1 MARGI
6 FGQALYIDPQHEV
19 VIARY
24 GSHPLAANPVQD
36 PIILPA
42 YRAIA
47 RHLGR

>member
-1 MARGI
+1 
-6 FGQALYIDPQHEV
+6 V

-24 GSHPLAANPVQD
+24 GSHPVASNPVQD

-47 RHLGR
+47 RHLNK